1 MCVCLGHLHH
11 QSLSA
16 GHGPWAMFVLG
27 ALTTQPAFTECV
39 LHVKVKEEARP
50 IRRVGGK
57 STQPLSWKIVS
68 AGARKGSNM

>member
-1 MCVCLGHLHH
+1 
-11 QSLSA
+11 
-16 GHGPWAMFVLG
+16 MFVLG